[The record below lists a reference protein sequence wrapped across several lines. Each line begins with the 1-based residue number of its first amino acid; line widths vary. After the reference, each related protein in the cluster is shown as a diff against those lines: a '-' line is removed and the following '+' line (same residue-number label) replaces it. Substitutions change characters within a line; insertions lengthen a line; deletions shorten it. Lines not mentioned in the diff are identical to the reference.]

1 MHMFGRKHT
10 AENIGVL
17 NKIDDLNNYGKT
29 GGTTM
34 KKLIMG
40 LFGITLA
47 LSMNKTQIYAGQDEY
62 LSQCNVGDYIFT
74 DSFTVD
80 SADSKEYKIVRGTR
94 CLVHRNMKFI
104 VQKTMVILKG

>member
-1 MHMFGRKHT
+1 MHMFGRRHT

-29 GGTTM
+29 GGTAM

-62 LSQCNVGDYIFT
+62 LSQCNVEIAF
-74 DSFTVD
+74 
-80 SADSKEYKIVRGTR
+80 
-94 CLVHRNMKFI
+94 L
-104 VQKTMVILKG
+104 QILLR

>member
-80 SADSKEYKIVRGTR
+80 SAESK
-94 CLVHRNMKFI
+94 
-104 VQKTMVILKG
+104 

>member
-47 LSMNKTQIYAGQDEY
+47 LSMNKPALYFQFFCQFLIDIHI
-62 LSQCNVGDYIFT
+62 IFLT
-74 DSFTVD
+74 SVIIF
-80 SADSKEYKIVRGTR
+80 SLALMKIE
-94 CLVHRNMKFI
+94 
-104 VQKTMVILKG
+104 